1 MSWQDR
7 GMLASLSRAARRRLL
22 AGAAALLV
30 VCGLLVWWLVPFGG
44 PAPSGSVTFSTG
56 VPTGVYQ
63 RYGELLRQALARDLP
78 EVSVTLKDSEGSQQ
92 NLARVASGEADFT
105 VATADAVAEY
115 ERERRPGHERL
126 RGCARLYDDYVQLVV
141 REGSPLWKV
150 SDLRGLR
157 VGVGQDGSGV
167 RLIADRVLAAAG
179 LAPDR
184 DVRAVSAGIDTMPG
198 LLERGELDAF
208 FWSGGLP
215 THAVQELSERFPIR
229 LITLEADLV
238 EKLHEAGDSTRHYRS
253 AVIPADAYADAQD
266 GRPVETLAVANL
278 LVTTDAADP
287 DLVEGFT
294 RTVIGSRDRI
304 GSQVHPAQLV
314 DLRTAIYTEPLT
326 LHEGARRYYRSVK
339 P

>member
-1 MSWQDR
+1 MFT
-7 GMLASLSRAARRRLL
+7 SLSRAARRRAL
-22 AGAAALLV
+22 AVAAALLAL
-30 VCGLLVWWLVPFGG
+30 CGMLVWWLAPFGS
-44 PAPSGSVTFSTG
+44 PAPSGTVTFSTG

-63 RYGELLRQALARDLP
+63 RYGKLLRQALAQDLP
-78 EVSVTLKDSEGSQQ
+78 EVTIKLTDSEGSQQ
-92 NLARVASGEADFT
+92 NLARVATGKADFT
-105 VATADAVAEY
+105 VATADAVAQY
-115 ERERRPGHERL
+115 QRDRKPGFERL

-141 REGSPLWKV
+141 RKGSPLRKV
-150 SDLRGLR
+150 QDLKGLR

-179 LAPDR
+179 LAPVR

-215 THAVQELSERFPIR
+215 TQAVQDLSERTPVR
-229 LITLEADLV
+229 LIPLDPELV
-238 EKLHEAGDSTRHYRS
+238 AQLHDVGDSTRHYRS
-253 AVIPADAYADAQD
+253 AKIPADAYAKAQD
-266 GRPVETLAVANL
+266 GQSVETLAVANL
-278 LVTTDAADP
+278 LVTTEEADA

-294 RTVIGSRDRI
+294 RTVIRSRDGI
-304 GSQVHPAQLV
+304 GRLVHPAQLV
-314 DLRTAIYTEPLT
+314 DLRTAVYTDPLE

>member
-1 MSWQDR
+1 MF
-7 GMLASLSRAARRRLL
+7 ASLTRAVRRRVL
-22 AGAAALLV
+22 ALAAALLA
-30 VCGLLVWWLVPFGG
+30 VCVGLLWWLAPLGTSE
-44 PAPSGSVTFSTG
+44 PSGAITFSTG

-63 RYGELLRQALARDLP
+63 RYGVLLKQVMAKDLP
-78 EVSVTLKDSEGSQQ
+78 EVSITLKDSEGSQQ

-105 VATADAVAEY
+105 VATADAVAQY
-115 ERERRPGHERL
+115 IRDRRPGFERL

-141 REGSPLWKV
+141 RTGSPVRSV

-167 RLIADRVLAAAG
+167 RLIADRVLTAAG
-179 LAPDR
+179 LAPSR
-184 DVRAVSAGIDTMPG
+184 NVTAVPVGIDSMPRM
-198 LLERGELDAF
+198 LENGELDAF

-215 THAVQELSERFPIR
+215 TQAVQSLSERIAIR
-229 LITLEADLV
+229 LVPMDGPLV
-238 EKLHEAGDSTRHYRS
+238 EALREAGASTRHYRS
-253 AVIPADAYADAQD
+253 AVIPPDSYTAAPD
-266 GRPVETLAVANL
+266 GRRVETLAVANL
-278 LVTTDAADP
+278 MVTTAEADA

-294 RTVIGSRDRI
+294 RSVIDSRDGI

-326 LHEGARRYYRSVK
+326 LHDGARRYYRSVK

>member
-1 MSWQDR
+1 MF
-7 GMLASLSRAARRRLL
+7 ASLSRAARRRVL
-22 AGAAALLV
+22 ALSAALLV
-30 VCGLLVWWLVPFGG
+30 VGGALVWWLVPFGS
-44 PAPSGSVTFSTG
+44 PAPSGTVTFSTG

-63 RYGELLRQALARDLP
+63 RYGKLLKQALAEDLP
-78 EVSVTLKDSEGSQQ
+78 EVSIRLTDSEGSQQ

-105 VATADAVAEY
+105 VATADAVAQY
-115 ERERRPGHERL
+115 QRERKPGFERL

-141 REGSPLWKV
+141 RKGSAIRKV
-150 SDLRGLR
+150 QDLRGLR

-179 LAPDR
+179 LAPVR
-184 DVRAVSAGIDTMPG
+184 DIEPVSAGIDTMPG
-198 LLERGELDAF
+198 HLESGDLDAF

-215 THAVQELSERFPIR
+215 THAVQTLSERFEVR
-229 LITLEADLV
+229 LIPLDGTLVDR
-238 EKLHEAGDSTRHYRS
+238 LHDVGESTRHYRS
-253 AVIPADAYADAQD
+253 AVIPADAYAKAQD
-266 GRPVETLAVANL
+266 GQQVGTLAVANL
-278 LVTTDAADP
+278 LVTTVEADP

-294 RTVIGSRDRI
+294 RTVIRSRDEI
-304 GSQVHPAQLV
+304 GGQVHPAQLV

>member
-1 MSWQDR
+1 MF
-7 GMLASLSRAARRRLL
+7 ASLSRAARRRALV
-22 AGAAALLV
+22 AAAALLA
-30 VCGLLVWWLVPFGG
+30 VCGMLAWWLAPFGS
-44 PAPSGSVTFSTG
+44 PVPSGSITFSTG

-63 RYGELLRQALARDLP
+63 QYGELLKHALAQDLP
-78 EVSVTLKDSEGSQQ
+78 EVSIGLTDSEGSQQ

-105 VATADAVAEY
+105 IATADAVAQY
-115 ERERRPGHERL
+115 QRERKPGFERL

-141 REGSPLWKV
+141 RKGSSLRRV
-150 SDLRGLR
+150 EDLKGLR

-179 LAPDR
+179 LAPVR

-215 THAVQELSERFPIR
+215 TKAVQALSERASVR
-229 LITLEADLV
+229 LIPLDAELV
-238 EKLHEAGDSTRHYRS
+238 DQLHDVGGSTPHYRS
-253 AVIPADAYADAQD
+253 AVIPAEAYAKAQ
-266 GRPVETLAVANL
+266 GGQRVETLAVANL
-278 LVTTDAADP
+278 LVTTEEADA

-294 RTVIGSRDRI
+294 RTVIRSRDGI
-304 GSQVHPAQLV
+304 GRQVHPAQLV
-314 DLRTAIYTEPLT
+314 DLRTAVYTEPLE